1 MYLRNMKVHIF
12 NPENDMAL
20 ADGNPGYTPPAIIR
34 QMRDELY
41 WLPNWW
47 AKDEDIVWNGTDKLQ
62 LKPADPQHYP
72 AEARR

>member
-1 MYLRNMKVHIF
+1 MKVHIF

-47 AKDEDIVWNGTDKLQ
+47 AEEGDIVWTGNTIQ
-62 LKPADPQHYP
+62 STA
-72 AEARR
+72 AREAILLSFHTLGS

>member
-1 MYLRNMKVHIF
+1 MKVYIF

-47 AKDEDIVWNGTDKLQ
+47 AAEDDIVWNGKDRL
-62 LKPADPQHYP
+62 
-72 AEARR
+72 